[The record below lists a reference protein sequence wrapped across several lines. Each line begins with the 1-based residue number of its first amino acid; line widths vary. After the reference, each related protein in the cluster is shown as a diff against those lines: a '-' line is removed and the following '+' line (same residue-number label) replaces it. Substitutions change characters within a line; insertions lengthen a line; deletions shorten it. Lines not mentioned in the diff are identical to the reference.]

1 MSKNKKIYSLVI
13 CYNKDN
19 DEIEWVEERIDREQQ
34 LPDNIYETE
43 YIAELDEYLDCFQL
57 LKSRNKLHQQDV
69 IWKNICQYTKWQFIP
84 SL

>member
-43 YIAELDEYLDCFQL
+43 YIAELDDYLDML
-57 LKSRNKLHQQDV
+57 PDIV
-69 IWKNICQYTKWQFIP
+69 EIAEA
-84 SL
+84 